1 MLLIIAFPS
10 NKAGIQVQNLII
22 LTITLHYHLDY
33 YRGFNRMEITTSGD
47 ICDGYL
53 KIS

>member
-1 MLLIIAFPS
+1 MLLIIELPS
-10 NKAGIQVQNLII
+10 NKAGIQVQNLKI

-47 ICDGYL
+47 VGDGSL
-53 KIS
+53 TIA